1 MSEYWIEREL
11 EHIRNSIMSDEQKA
25 IRIRRIYED
34 SMNNIQQRID
44 MFYARY
50 AEREGITM
58 AEARRRA
65 TNLEIEE
72 YAKKAAIYV
81 REKNLTTTA
90 NREMA
95 LYNVTMSVNR
105 LELLRAYINLEL
117 IGMTSDI
124 EKLLETMMTQ
134 DAMREFSRQA
144 GILQSTL
151 LANTESVTA
160 IVNSSFLSATWSER
174 LWVNQAELRME
185 LDRLLNRAI
194 LQGRGSGF
202 IAKFLERRFN
212 VSKGDAVRL
221 AVTELA
227 RVQAEVQKRSYQT
240 SIFNTYQFIAEPSAC
255 PICKALDNKI
265 FDVEDMMPGVNAQP
279 MHPHCRCT
287 TAAYID
293 REAWDIALRARGL

>member
-117 IGMTSDI
+117 IGMTSDV

-151 LANTESVTA
+151 LGNTESVTA

-202 IAKFLERRFN
+202 IAKFLQQRFN
-212 VSKGDAVRL
+212 VSKEVAVRL
-221 AVTELA
+221 AITELS
-227 RVQAEVQKRSYQT
+227 RVQAEVQKRSYEF
-240 SIFNTYQFIAEPSAC
+240 SGFDDYKFISEPNAC
-255 PICKALDNKI
+255 PTCKKLDGKV
-265 FDVEDMMPGVNAQP
+265 FKVSEMKPGINAQP
-279 MHPHCRCT
+279 MHPYCKCSTSAYMDR
-287 TAAYID
+287 AALD
-293 REAWDIALRARGL
+293 RDLRARGL